1 MINKYIPSSKNF
13 IAISYNCIL
22 KCDCDYHC
30 EKNKIYLK
38 NWHQI
43 TFTDVPLRPIISSIS
58 IDHIILIF
66 GNTKFVIFAKRTGSQ
81 IFSHV
86 TAVCSGWIAV
96 CSLCR
101 QTSAYCRIGLRP
113 WIVSLWD
120 VTSGTRVLCRMWAHS
135 NVKAWFYGSL
145 SRDEKRATLATPIEQ
160 RRPTHNTGLDFVLSN

>member
-1 MINKYIPSSKNF
+1 M
-13 IAISYNCIL
+13 AIIVKRN
-22 KCDCDYHC
+22 
-30 EKNKIYLK
+30 NKIYLK
-38 NWHQI
+38 KLTSNYFHRH
-43 TFTDVPLRPIISSIS
+43 TFATKHNLNLCC
-58 IDHIILIF
+58 H
-66 GNTKFVIFAKRTGSQ
+66 GNSWIFAKRTGSQ

-160 RRPTHNTGLDFVLSN
+160 RRPTHNAGLDSVLSS